1 MKQEAISAVPSR
13 NKLSHAAGSSD
24 GISAAA
30 LHQYQ
35 AAIQLLQQSK
45 YDKALAAFEKL
56 LPAAP
61 AEIQERCRMYM
72 TSCRRQMEKP
82 ALQFLTAE
90 EQYDYAISLLNSGY
104 YEDAREQF
112 QGILASWP
120 DADFAFYGLAAL
132 DAMTSQTQSCL
143 DNLARAIELNPRN
156 RLQARVD
163 NDFQNMADDPRFTEL
178 LYPEVP

>member
-1 MKQEAISAVPSR
+1 MTHEASSAVPSR
-13 NKLSHAAGSSD
+13 NKLSPAAGKSNGPS
-24 GISAAA
+24 GAA

-35 AAIQLLQQSK
+35 VAVQLLQQGK
-45 YDKALAAFEKL
+45 YEKALAAFEKQL
-56 LPAAP
+56 ADAP
-61 AEIQERCRMYM
+61 AEIQERCRMYIA
-72 TSCRRQMEKP
+72 SCRRQVEKP
-82 ALQFLTAE
+82 VLQFFTPE

-112 QGILASWP
+112 QGILAAWP

-132 DAMTSQTQSCL
+132 DAMTSQAQGCL

-163 NDFQNMADDPRFTEL
+163 NDFQNMVDDPRFTEL
-178 LYPEVP
+178 LYPEIP